1 MQFSHESQDAMD
13 SGYNDLEGV
22 NILLY
27 AIQVGSILKK
37 KTRWLRWALNLGY
50 SAIEQQ
56 LQL

>member
-1 MQFSHESQDAMD
+1 MQCSLESQDTMD
-13 SGYNDLEGV
+13 NGYNDLEGV
-22 NILLY
+22 DILLY

-56 LQL
+56 IQL

>member
-37 KTRWLRWALNLGY
+37 KLDG
-50 SAIEQQ
+50 
-56 LQL
+56 